1 MMATYGKMKSVH
13 YPDVETWSLTVTH
26 DDWNEAIPVGEERNV
41 DRLLAELEAL
51 RARAEQAE
59 AENARLVEVVELAK
73 TVAQAHCD
81 DMEQEPL
88 LGDFAILTKIEE
100 LATEAS
106 ESHASVEAATDGTKA
121 EPRYAIHDVV
131 ALSSGIGIEYGVIT
145 DVVTRNG
152 KTVYQVHD
160 NSHLNIKEEWII
172 KKIGERR
179 IDAEYLASWLKS
191 DITE

>member
-59 AENARLVEVVELAK
+59 AENARLVELVELAK
-73 TVAQAHCD
+73 TVAQAHVD

-88 LGDFAILTKIEE
+88 LGDFAILTKISE
-100 LATEAS
+100 LAPDA
-106 ESHASVEAATDGTKA
+106 HASVAATDGTEA
-121 EPRYAIHDVV
+121 EPRYEIISHFGAPAI
-131 ALSSGIGIEYGVIT
+131 
-145 DVVTRNG
+145 
-152 KTVYQVHD
+152 
-160 NSHLNIKEEWII
+160 
-172 KKIGERR
+172 RR
-179 IDAEYLASWLKS
+179 ISDMRIVETYGAIGQTLDQAKLRLDELNA
-191 DITE
+191 DITG